1 MLGIIKKIAALVNGA
16 CHRALRRDPLTKL
29 RISARSDIVVIGTT
43 YGGWAIPVSLFNQR
57 SVCYCAGCGED
68 ISFDLGL
75 IRRFGCQVYA
85 YDPTPRAIAYVR
97 ETAGAERNYH
107 FQGIGLW
114 DGHRK
119 LNFYA
124 PKNSAHV
131 SHSILNLQKTEKYFE
146 AEVFR
151 LSELMENNGHQKL
164 DLLKL
169 DIEGAEYKVIDSV
182 IDDGLDIAVIC
193 VEYDEVFNPL
203 DSGYPVR
210 IKTSIEKLI
219 SAGYC
224 IACLHK
230 TGNYTFVKNSAGAPT
245 AGSKHTC

>member
-1 MLGIIKKIAALVNGA
+1 MHDLAAKMAVILRAGLYK
-16 CHRALRRDPLTKL
+16 ALRRDPLTGL
-29 RISARSDIVVIGTT
+29 RISARSDIEFIGTP
-43 YGGWAIPVSLFNQR
+43 YGGWAVPVSLFNEN

-75 IRRFGCQVYA
+75 IRKFGCQVYA
-85 YDPTPRAIAYVR
+85 YDPTPRAIAYVAK
-97 ETAGAERNYH
+97 TAGAEQNYH

-114 DGHRK
+114 DRHQK

-124 PKNSAHV
+124 PQNSAHV

-151 LSELMENNGHQKL
+151 LAELMRDNGHQKL

-169 DIEGAEYKVIDSV
+169 DIKGAEYKVIDSI
-182 IDDGLDIAVIC
+182 IDDGLDISVIC

-210 IKTSIEKLI
+210 IKRSIEKLI
-219 SAGYC
+219 SAGYS
-224 IACLHK
+224 IGYLQK
-230 TGNYTFVKNSAGAPT
+230 TGNYTFVKNLAIVST
-245 AGSKHTC
+245 AG